1 MQIAELT
8 RRRNPLE
15 VVNGPQLTL
24 RPQLAADA
32 ISDGQGLGAM
42 AAEFHVITLDAIEGE
57 QVQRVVDE
65 FLATAL
71 VSPLLDALPS
81 PTLQALPWPSL
92 LGWFGGARAH
102 LFLII
107 DFKVSRPW
115 RSAFSQLSRLR
126 RINLVCG

>member
-8 RRRNPLE
+8 RRRNALE

-24 RPQLAADA
+24 RPQQVADA
-32 ISDGQGLGAM
+32 ISDGQGFGAM
-42 AAEFHVITLDAIEGE
+42 AAEFHVITVDVIEGE

-71 VSPLLDALPS
+71 VLPVLDALPS

-92 LGWFGGARAH
+92 LGWFGGAGVH
-102 LFLII
+102 SVLII

-115 RSAFSQLSRLR
+115 RSASSQLSWLR